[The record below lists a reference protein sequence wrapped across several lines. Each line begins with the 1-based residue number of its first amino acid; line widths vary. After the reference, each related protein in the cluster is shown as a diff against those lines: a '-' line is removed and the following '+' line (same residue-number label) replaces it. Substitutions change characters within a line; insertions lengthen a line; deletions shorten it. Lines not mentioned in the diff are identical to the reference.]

1 MYTRF
6 VKAYS
11 RGDFTARNSRYGALN
26 KQTVI
31 VVAPLICIVAMASEI
46 TNHLCGAAN
55 KYCHICETLQLY
67 VPKEL
72 EKSIL
77 QQIAEI
83 NSQHTEAAK
92 ATLRTQ
98 FGLNEAY
105 NIFLDP

>member
-1 MYTRF
+1 MVCPDKQVRKF
-6 VKAYS
+6 VKSYC
-11 RGDFTARNSRYGALN
+11 RGAFTARNSSTAAFVRL
-26 KQTVI
+26 I
-31 VVAPLICIVAMASEI
+31 VL
-46 TNHLCGAAN
+46 
-55 KYCHICETLQLY
+55 KTLQLY

-105 NIFLDP
+105 

>member
-1 MYTRF
+1 MVLPTSTATF
-6 VKAYS
+6 VRCYAVVLTFNFTGASIS
-11 RGDFTARNSRYGALN
+11 RL
-26 KQTVI
+26 I
-31 VVAPLICIVAMASEI
+31 VL
-46 TNHLCGAAN
+46 
-55 KYCHICETLQLY
+55 KTLQLY

-105 NIFLDP
+105 NIFLDILPIDLYQ